1 MAKQRPVQGSG
12 FVVASDEPL
21 IGVLVEE
28 QGQESVR
35 YFTDEAA
42 ADAALPKTATEDA
55 LSAIGA
61 FADLDWAEMEDALDR
76 IRHVSKPTAR

>member
-42 ADAALPKTATEDA
+42 ADAAYRRRLPR
-55 LSAIGA
+55 
-61 FADLDWAEMEDALDR
+61 MR
-76 IRHVSKPTAR
+76 